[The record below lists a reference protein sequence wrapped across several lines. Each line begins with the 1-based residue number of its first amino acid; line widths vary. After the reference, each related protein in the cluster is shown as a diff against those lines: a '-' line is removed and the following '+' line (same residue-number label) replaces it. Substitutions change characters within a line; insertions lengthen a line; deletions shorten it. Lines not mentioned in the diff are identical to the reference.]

1 MDGSPI
7 PSFQTRFPCRYLCPR
22 RAIWGFTFGERR
34 SGCGL
39 AVKILKRILIDR
51 RFHRLAGV
59 LFLLGCGA
67 ILLAWQLGV
76 DLAAAGR
83 VWKQTE
89 GFLVLRP
96 WLLFAGL
103 VVLPAL
109 PIPTSALLLL
119 AGTVWRDRPVAA
131 CAICL
136 LALTLNISWTYWLAA
151 HPGRGLV
158 VKLLAAMRMRVP
170 ELPGRNDLRII
181 LLIRLT
187 PGFPFFM
194 QNYLLGFFRV
204 PFRLYLPV
212 SVACNGMISVG
223 VVLSAAGVADGS
235 IVPMLTGVALIV
247 VGAVVVQW
255 ARTRILKRETEQD
268 RAIP

>member
-1 MDGSPI
+1 MEP
-7 PSFQTRFPCRYLCPR
+7 LR
-22 RAIWGFTFGERR
+22 RIM
-34 SGCGL
+34 S
-39 AVKILKRILIDR
+39 DR
-51 RFHRLAGV
+51 RFHRLAGI
-59 LFLLGCGA
+59 LLLLGCGA

-83 VWKQTE
+83 AWKQAE
-89 GFLVLRP
+89 AFLVLRP

-119 AGTVWRDRPVAA
+119 AGTVWRERPVAA

-136 LALTLNISWTYWLAA
+136 LALTLNMSWTYWLAA
-151 HPGRGLV
+151 LPGRGLV

-170 ELPGRNDLRII
+170 ELPAGNDLRMI

-212 SVACNGMISVG
+212 SMACNGMISVG
-223 VVLSAAGVADGS
+223 VVLSAAGVADGNL
-235 IVPMLTGVALIV
+235 VPVLTGVALIV

-255 ARTRILKRETEQD
+255 ARAKILQR
-268 RAIP
+268 